1 LPASSRT
8 TYSDT
13 ISKTFAF
20 WFTTRTGESKSIPRP
35 YRPSSARTP
44 YHLEAK
50 RGWGTDE
57 TSLQLL
63 LDSFVAIAAE
73 RDREATLERA
83 VDLARLSTR
92 SSYGLALA
100 TNGSSELALPVVQ
113 GLTRAQLEA
122 LPRQAPDGGLVRA
135 ILDRKE
141 PLRLADLAGDPRRP
155 PIPSDVLPLGTF
167 LGVPVVSDGQAI
179 GAILLARPPGQPPY
193 DEQDELFVQA
203 IARQTAVA
211 LEAAALLA
219 GKEQEI
225 ADRRR
230 AEMLLRVL
238 QVVAAA
244 SNAAT
249 TIESALQACLDEV
262 CTQTGWDVGH
272 AWVSHDGERLVSTG
286 VWHIRAEDAARFQL
300 VRDVSAETTY
310 QRGTGMIGLVYA
322 SGQPIWLSPITAD
335 PRFPRATEV
344 VASGLKTVYI
354 FPVNVGDRVAA
365 VLEFF
370 SVEEQALD
378 QQLFDTMSHVVVQL
392 GRVVERVANARELER
407 YAGELESV
415 NRELRVADQ
424 LKSDFVSMASHELRT
439 PLTSIVGFA
448 STLLNYWDETS
459 EADKR
464 TYIGVIDRQSQR
476 LSRLVNDLLAM
487 SRIESGALHT
497 RRTRVDLRMAI
508 AQATAD
514 LGTVADDV
522 TVSCREQTDV
532 LADPDHLQQMLVN
545 SLSNA
550 FKYGAPPV
558 TIDVEHDADGDRIVL
573 RVRDHGA
580 GVPETF
586 VPQLF
591 DKFSQASTG
600 STRKATGTGL
610 GLSIVRGLAEANGGS
625 AWYER
630 PVDGDGSVFCVAL
643 DPAGEA

>member
-1 LPASSRT
+1 M
-8 TYSDT
+8 
-13 ISKTFAF
+13 
-20 WFTTRTGESKSIPRP
+20 TTRTGASKSIRRP
-35 YRPSSARTP
+35 YRPPERADAVP
-44 YHLEAK
+44 FPAK

-73 RDREATLERA
+73 RDLEATLERA

-92 SSYGLALA
+92 SRYGLALA
-100 TNGSSELALPVVQ
+100 AEPGDGSGNGIRLPVVQ
-113 GLTRAQLEA
+113 GLTRAQLHA
-122 LPRQAPDGGLVRA
+122 LPRHAPADGLVRT

-141 PLRLADLAGDPRRP
+141 PLRLTSLDDDPRRP
-155 PIPSDVLPLGTF
+155 PIADDVLPLGTF

-179 GAILLARPPGQPPY
+179 GAILLARPPGQPAY

-286 VWHIRAEDAARFQL
+286 VWHIRDEDAARFEL
-300 VRDVSAETTY
+300 VRTVSAQTTY

-335 PRFPRATEV
+335 PRFPRAAEV
-344 VASGLKTVYI
+344 VASGLRTVYI
-354 FPVNVGDRVAA
+354 FPVNVGDQVAA

-370 SVEEQALD
+370 SLEEQPLD
-378 QQLFDTMSHVVVQL
+378 QQLFETMSHVVVQL

-448 STLLNYWDETS
+448 STLLNYWDQTP

-487 SRIESGALHT
+487 SRIESGALNT
-497 RRTRVDLRMAI
+497 RRTRVDLRIAI
-508 AQATAD
+508 AQAITD
-514 LGTVADDV
+514 LGTVAGDDDLDV
-522 TVSCREQTDV
+522 RCPEDIDV
-532 LADPDHLQQMLVN
+532 LADPDHVQQILVN
-545 SLSNA
+545 YLSNA

-558 TIDVEHDADGDRIVL
+558 TIDVVHDEQRDQVVL
-573 RVRDHGA
+573 RIRDSGD
-580 GVPETF
+580 GVPHEF

-630 PVDGDGSVFCVAL
+630 PDDGAGSVFCVAL